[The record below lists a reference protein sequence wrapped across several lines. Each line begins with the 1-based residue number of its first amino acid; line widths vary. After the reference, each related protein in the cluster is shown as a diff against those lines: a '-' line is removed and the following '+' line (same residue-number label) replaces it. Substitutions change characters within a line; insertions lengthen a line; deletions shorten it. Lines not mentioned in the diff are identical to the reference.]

1 MKRTLI
7 VYAVLSLLILPAGAT
22 LAQAPADHSG
32 HAMKEQQGDNGS
44 MPIKQRTKTIMLG
57 EETVEG
63 VKGMAHLN
71 DVGAVMAQMGKNENF
86 HFMMMFS
93 DAKTGTAIEQGTVAV
108 KIVDP
113 KTGKAGEAIA
123 LMGMGN
129 HFGADVTLPTKG
141 DYQFQVGSKLA
152 DGTKRQFTFKYSYK

>member
-7 VYAVLSLLILPAGAT
+7 AYAVLSLLS
-22 LAQAPADHSG
+22 APAVTFAETPGEHSG
-32 HAMKEQQGDNGS
+32 PHMMEQQDS
-44 MPIKQRTKTIMLG
+44 MAKMTSQSIMLG
-57 EETVEG
+57 EQTVEG
-63 VKGMAHLN
+63 VKGMAHLK
-71 DVGAVMAQMGKNENF
+71 DVSAIMAKMSKKENF

-113 KTGKAGEAIA
+113 KTGKAGETVA
-123 LMGMGN
+123 LMGMRN